1 MCVNKTDRNI
11 YYILQENFEDTK
23 EQNGRNT
30 ENTLTKKTKGTK
42 EQTMIYKR
50 LQRKQLNTEQREPH

>member
-30 ENTLTKKTKGTK
+30 ENTLTKKNKRDKRTNNDLQKTTEKTTK
-42 EQTMIYKR
+42 Y
-50 LQRKQLNTEQREPH
+50 

>member
-30 ENTLTKKTKGTK
+30 ENTLTKKNKRDKRTNNDLQKTTEKKTK
-42 EQTMIYKR
+42 Y
-50 LQRKQLNTEQREPH
+50 

>member
-11 YYILQENFEDTK
+11 YYILQENFDDTK

-30 ENTLTKKTKGTK
+30 ENTLTKKAKGTK

-50 LQRKQLNTEQREPH
+50 LQRKKLNTEQREPH